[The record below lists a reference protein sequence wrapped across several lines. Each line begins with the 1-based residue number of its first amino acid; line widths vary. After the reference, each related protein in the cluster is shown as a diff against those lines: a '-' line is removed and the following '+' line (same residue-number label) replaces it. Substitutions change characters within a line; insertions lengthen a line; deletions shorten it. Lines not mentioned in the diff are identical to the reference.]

1 MNLHLKFATF
11 LTLCFSVLFIII
23 TLSSNHWISTNQ
35 RNDYE
40 FMGLWKACNRF
51 GCVSLTGG
59 GYVKAFL
66 VLSVLFGFVCIL
78 LAAAALY
85 VQSDGPVGVL
95 SCVAW
100 SIFTHALLA
109 AIGMIHG
116 SIIFG
121 LDLNFKAFSW
131 SFGLGWFAVIL
142 AFASAIIC
150 GIDHKLEPASQQ
162 PLLERVRSW
171 RGGPVQHQIHPQVDT
186 KPPPYSPP
194 EGAVLPQ
201 LGPQGQIQTYQTPPM
216 TYDSQ
221 SGYTPQPGYQPT
233 SVAQ

>member
-1 MNLHLKFATF
+1 MNLHLKLATL

-23 TLSSNHWISTNQ
+23 ALSSNHWISTNQ
-35 RNDYE
+35 RNGYE
-40 FMGLWKACNRF
+40 FMGLWKACSRF
-51 GCVSLTGG
+51 ECVTLTGG

-66 VLSVLFGFVCIL
+66 VVSILYGIVCIL
-78 LAAAALY
+78 MAAAVVY
-85 VQSDGPVGVL
+85 VQSDGPIGVL
-95 SCVAW
+95 KTVAW
-100 SIFTHALLA
+100 CITAEAVLEL
-109 AIGMIHG
+109 IGMIHG

-121 LDLNFKAFSW
+121 LDLNFEVFSW

-142 AFASAIIC
+142 AIASAIIC
-150 GIDHKLEPASQQ
+150 GLDHKLEPAAEQ
-162 PLLERVRSW
+162 PILERIRSW
-171 RGGPVQHQIHPQVDT
+171 RGGQVQHQIHPQGDS

-216 TYDSQ
+216 AYDNQ
-221 SGYTPQPGYQPT
+221 SGYPPQQGYQPT